1 MVGNVLAM
9 GGEIMAGTEGRCF
22 ISCWLMEAQ
31 QAAIPS
37 QMWVSTGYQEEAIH

>member
-9 GGEIMAGTEGRCF
+9 GGEVMAGTEGRCF
-22 ISCWLMEAQ
+22 TSCWLMEAQ

-37 QMWVSTGYQEEAIH
+37 RMWVSTGYQEEAIH